1 MQQSRRTT
9 SVRHFVLW
17 GSLLGALPV
26 AGTHAAVPDLG
37 TCPAILN
44 DVERLACFDKL
55 AGKLPP
61 VPVAPTP
68 AAVAAE
74 QAAKAAAT
82 PAAIAQSP
90 IAAIPAPLPPVSLL
104 SRKWEL
110 DDADKHGTF
119 QFRPFRPTYLLPVK
133 YSDSPNNTPFRGNL
147 IQPTGSLDPVEVKIQ
162 FSAKAKVVEG
172 LLTPNLDVWLG
183 YTVTSFWQAYNNG
196 ASAPFRETDY
206 SPEAMLVYRTHYN
219 VAGLT
224 GRFINLGIAHESNG
238 RSVALSRS
246 WNRIYAQF
254 GFERGDFA
262 LMIRPW
268 YRIPESA
275 SQDNNPDIQNYL
287 GRGDI
292 VATYDN
298 EGNTYSLLLRNNLKN
313 KNNRGAVELSWSFPL
328 TGRLKGYLQY
338 FNGYG
343 ESLIDYNHSQ
353 QSLGI
358 GLSLADWM

>member
-1 MQQSRRTT
+1 MKQSRRTHG
-9 SVRHFVLW
+9 VRNFVLW
-17 GSLLGALPV
+17 GSLLGVLPV
-26 AGTHAAVPDLG
+26 AGVQAAVPNLG
-37 TCPAILN
+37 TCPAIQN
-44 DVERLACFDKL
+44 DAERLVCFDKL

-61 VPVAPTP
+61 VPPVPTP
-68 AAVAAE
+68 APVAATKLQASPETVAKSPAAAVA
-74 QAAKAAAT
+74 
-82 PAAIAQSP
+82 PA
-90 IAAIPAPLPPVSLL
+90 LPPVSLL

-110 DDADKHGTF
+110 EDADKHGTF
-119 QFRPFRPTYLLPVK
+119 QFRPFRPTYLLLAK
-133 YSDSPNNTPFRGNL
+133 YSDSPNNAPFRGNL

-162 FSAKAKVVEG
+162 FSAKAKAVEG

-183 YTVTSFWQAYNNG
+183 YTVTSFWQAYNHG

-206 SPEAMLVYRTHYN
+206 SPEAMLVLRTNYYI
-219 VAGLT
+219 AGLT
-224 GRFINLGIAHESNG
+224 GRFINLGLQHESNG

-275 SQDNNPDIQNYL
+275 SQDNNPDIQDYL

-292 VATYDN
+292 EATYDHQ
-298 EGNTYSLLLRNNLKN
+298 GNTYSMLLRNNLKS
-313 KNNRGAVELSWSFPL
+313 KNNRGAIELNWSFPL
-328 TGRLKGYLQY
+328 KGRLKGYVQY

-353 QSLGI
+353 QSLGF
-358 GLSLADWM
+358 GFSLADWM